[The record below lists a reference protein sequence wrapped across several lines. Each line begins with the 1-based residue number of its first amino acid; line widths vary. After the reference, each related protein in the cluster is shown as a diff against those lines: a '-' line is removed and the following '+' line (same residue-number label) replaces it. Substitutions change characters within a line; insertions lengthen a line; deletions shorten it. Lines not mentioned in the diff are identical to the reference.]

1 MKIVLASSS
10 PRRKELLQTAGM
22 DFEIDVEGVDEVPQ
36 GNTPEEKV
44 CSIAAQ
50 KCRPVAAR
58 RFDDCVI
65 GADTVVS
72 VDGDILGKPHD
83 REDAKNMLRRLS
95 GREHT
100 VYTGVCISAHGKE
113 TVFSEATKVKFFELT
128 DKEIA
133 DYVLSGEPMDKAGA
147 YGIQGLDRVPMDYM
161 DAHGIKVFN
170 ARGVYSAPMAE
181 FAVCSVLGFYK
192 RSAFFSA
199 AQSEHRWEKH
209 RGLEELGGKRVV
221 IVGAGSV
228 GRACAD
234 RFRAFG
240 CEIIGV
246 DRRTAVDGFDKIYS
260 IGDIRAAVSAGDIVI
275 FCLPLTKE
283 TEHIANAELLC
294 AMKDGAVI
302 VNISRGGI
310 IDTDAL
316 ITELKSGR
324 LRAALD
330 VFEQEPLDAGSELWD
345 LPNAV
350 ITPHNSFVGDG
361 NRARLF
367 SLIISNLK

>member
-1 MKIVLASSS
+1 
-10 PRRKELLQTAGM
+10 
-22 DFEIDVEGVDEVPQ
+22 
-36 GNTPEEKV
+36 
-44 CSIAAQ
+44 
-50 KCRPVAAR
+50 
-58 RFDDCVI
+58 
-65 GADTVVS
+65 
-72 VDGDILGKPHD
+72 
-83 REDAKNMLRRLS
+83 
-95 GREHT
+95 
-100 VYTGVCISAHGKE
+100 
-113 TVFSEATKVKFFELT
+113 
-128 DKEIA
+128 
-133 DYVLSGEPMDKAGA
+133 
-147 YGIQGLDRVPMDYM
+147 
-161 DAHGIKVFN
+161 
-170 ARGVYSAPMAE
+170 MAE

-240 CEIIGV
+240 CEILGV
-246 DRRTAVDGFDKIYS
+246 DRKTTVDGFDKIYS

-367 SLIISNLK
+367 SLIINNLK